1 MSIIKV
7 NEVSKSFGEKENF
20 NLVLDKVSLDIKKGE
35 FVSLMGESGSG
46 KSTLLYIIG
55 GLDKPTEGSV
65 VIDEKDINE
74 LKEKEIARFRRQD
87 IGFVFQFYNLV
98 QNLTVEEN
106 IMLPVVMDG
115 KKEKD
120 YKDRLDKILK
130 IVGLEDK
137 RKSLPNQLSGGQQQ
151 RVSIA
156 RAVILNPKVILADEF
171 LHPGQSCGIFPV
183 HPMTLSLQ
191 DVRLMN
197 ISLWRFFLQAIQF
210 FPSLCTF
217 HISVIGRVISSTPYH
232 KGQIAQVLQ
241 PYIARVSGHHRRCRK
256 MVGKSGSQT
265 PHTITASRISHQI
278 YLVGIDSLADDHHLN
293 QLFKHL
299 VNRFLKPHVP
309 GIPWSSRCN
318 VYSFRGFIKVL
329 LIVPL
334 TVIELMCGTATA
346 VHGDPKTPLAKRSIA
361 IGGIPKRQG
370 IVPVVDGWRRSFLC
384 FQNLTE
390 LCFFCLFPCINYFN
404 SFFLCIFL

>member
-74 LKEKEIARFRRQD
+74 HKEKEIARFRRQD

-137 RKSLPNQLSGGQQQ
+137 RKALPNQLSGGQQQ

-156 RAVILNPKVILADEF
+156 RAVILNPKVILADEPIGNLDSKSGEEVMKLF
-171 LHPGQSCGIFPV
+171 K
-183 HPMTLSLQ
+183 TLNKEEGVTILQ
-191 DVRLMN
+191 VTHSEESAKYGD
-197 ISLWRFFLQAIQF
+197 
-210 FPSLCTF
+210 
-217 HISVIGRVISSTPYH
+217 RVIRL
-232 KGQIAQVLQ
+232 KDGKIA
-241 PYIARVSGHHRRCRK
+241 
-256 MVGKSGSQT
+256 
-265 PHTITASRISHQI
+265 
-278 YLVGIDSLADDHHLN
+278 
-293 QLFKHL
+293 
-299 VNRFLKPHVP
+299 
-309 GIPWSSRCN
+309 
-318 VYSFRGFIKVL
+318 
-329 LIVPL
+329 
-334 TVIELMCGTATA
+334 
-346 VHGDPKTPLAKRSIA
+346 
-361 IGGIPKRQG
+361 
-370 IVPVVDGWRRSFLC
+370 
-384 FQNLTE
+384 
-390 LCFFCLFPCINYFN
+390 
-404 SFFLCIFL
+404 